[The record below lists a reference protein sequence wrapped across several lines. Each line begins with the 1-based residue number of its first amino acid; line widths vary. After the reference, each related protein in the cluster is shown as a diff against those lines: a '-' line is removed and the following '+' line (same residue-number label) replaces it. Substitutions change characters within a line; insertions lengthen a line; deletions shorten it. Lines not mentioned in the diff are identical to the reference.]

1 MGCGRYSASVSKFQ
15 IFCPQLNLQE
25 RLKVAEEQLVSRN
38 EAESDLES
46 LDDLKAELGRRE
58 KILRATEEER
68 DTLMSE
74 LEELDQ
80 QNQEATQVC
89 MTLVLYL
96 FVYLYFSNLFRDI
109 DIKCHILA
117 SQILIS

>member
-96 FVYLYFSNLFRDI
+96 FVYLYFSNLFRNI

-117 SQILIS
+117 SQIVIS

>member
-96 FVYLYFSNLFRDI
+96 FVYLYFSNLFRDV
-109 DIKCHILA
+109 
-117 SQILIS
+117 

>member
-38 EAESDLES
+38 EAKSDLES

-117 SQILIS
+117 SQIVIS

>member
-80 QNQEATQVC
+80 QNQDATQVC

-117 SQILIS
+117 SQIVIS

>member
-117 SQILIS
+117 SQIVIS